1 MKFDEAL
8 KYGMDLCARQERCRS
23 EVLEKLEARKISP
36 DNIEKILDSLVKEK
50 FIDENRYANAFTR
63 DKLKFNKWG
72 KMKIRLML
80 HRKQIPEREIQ
91 HALSQIDEE
100 FYRQILREELSKKR
114 RTIKGGNAFDI
125 RGKLFR
131 FATQRGFEPGDIH
144 SLLDEVI

>member
-8 KYGMDLCARQERCRS
+8 SYGMDLCSRQERCRS
-23 EVLEKLEARKISP
+23 EVAEKLGARKISP
-36 DNIEKILDSLVKEK
+36 ENIEKILDSLQKEK
-50 FIDENRYANAFTR
+50 FIDENRYANAFTS

-72 KMKIRLML
+72 KMKIRMML
-80 HRKQIPEREIQ
+80 VRKQIPEREIEN
-91 HALSQIDEE
+91 AFSQIDEE

-114 RTIKGGNAFDI
+114 RTIKGSNTFEI

-131 FATQRGFEPGDIH
+131 FATQRGFEPGYIH